1 MNLWY
6 NASFSNMNE
15 VTLLLKNPGD
25 MAFTFDVVARQILP
39 EHPGQLVEPGF
50 AGPVRIVVP
59 GARLLCRYRGRV
71 DNTRATI
78 CRGAK
83 SEERQQLLC
92 DEEHRLEIQVEHRV
106 PVAFRELFER
116 GLGLGACIV
125 DKDVEGALPVRK
137 FLRQSVDADG
147 RREIAG
153 EKDTFSRVLAEAL
166 RRLVEVAA
174 RAPNDRWQSQPRRFA
189 TRSTARTWSTD
200 FRRPQGSP
208 SAS

>member
-1 MNLWY
+1 MLI
-6 NASFSNMNE
+6 
-15 VTLLLKNPGD
+15 TL
-25 MAFTFDVVARQILP
+25 
-39 EHPGQLVEPGF
+39 
-50 AGPVRIVVP
+50 
-59 GARLLCRYRGRV
+59 
-71 DNTRATI
+71 RATI

-106 PVAFRELFER
+106 PVAFHELFER

-153 EKDTFSRVLAEAL
+153 ERDTFSRVLAEAL

-174 RAPNDRWQSQPRRFA
+174 RARGDVDATAGWLQNLRRSSL
-189 TRSTARTWSTD
+189 RYPGSHRLSV
-200 FRRPQGSP
+200 RPCSRGKKASAGP
-208 SAS
+208 SD